1 MGKYQKLFDAIE
13 KRFPNAK
20 FTVSCFKTIEEIE
33 TKILTEDDKILY
45 ADSYIMYDENDK
57 RITAKDYFLVC
68 KREGEK
74 YIYYKDVIDELIK
87 NDFIRNDC
95 DHQYLEKIGETL
107 DKKRNNKSLQVYGSF
122 WGS

>member
-45 ADSYIMYDENDK
+45 ADNYIMYDKNDK
-57 RITAKDYFLVC
+57 RITAKDYFLIC

-95 DHQYLEKIGETL
+95 DHQYLEKICESL
-107 DKKRNNKSLQVYGSF
+107 DKKRNNNSLQVYGIF